1 MVVEDMVVV
10 LFFVVMLGLLVFMIW
25 DRRRPV
31 APPTRA
37 QIEKG
42 WKPGEHGAA
51 LASVVLSLTSASL
64 GLMQW
69 FDPELPPFHGRGAFL
84 QGIAHELWGP
94 KGSAVLWW
102 ILSVVLVI
110 PAVIAWRATCKKSQ
124 SQS

>member
-25 DRRRPV
+25 DRRRPL

-37 QIEKG
+37 QMEKG
-42 WKPGEHGAA
+42 WKPGEHSVA
-51 LASVVLSLTSASL
+51 LASITMSLVSASF
-64 GLMQW
+64 GLKQW

-94 KGSAVLWW
+94 QGSAVLWW
-102 ILSVVLVI
+102 LLSVVLVI
-110 PAVIAWRATCKKSQ
+110 PALVAWRTQRTKSQ
-124 SQS
+124 SRP